1 MIFLKETNPNK
12 IIRSN
17 KKTNTMTTQR
27 RQPLLRRILRNKK
40 SVTGMIVFL
49 VGYMLTFFAFAYGN
63 TLENL
68 NSEVILRFAIK
79 AIPVIIIIIGIGYF
93 LLGYLEGNKFIE
105 TKDESRNYNFL
116 NTEEIRNEFRMH
128 FEELRHSQERNRYE
142 SQELLE
148 KLKAQF
154 EEQKELHL
162 DEKQRLDL
170 SETLKQSFAE
180 NINSDFFKVL
190 NENISI
196 ELTKEKRGRLELL
209 LRDFNSIKVRLNSE
223 IDKLSRKANVNLV
236 IGSLTTIVALLAL
249 GVIVFQN
256 TGSFVSLTDM
266 LYHYIPRL
274 SLIIFVEVFAYF
286 FLRLY
291 KLNLSDMKYFQNELT
306 TVELKL
312 ASLTT
317 AINFGKDVDI
327 SAITIELSKTERN
340 FIVKK
345 GETTVESVKSKFDKT
360 DLNEILKSITEI
372 AKVQK

>member
-27 RQPLLRRILRNKK
+27 RQPLIRRILRNKK

-79 AIPVIIIIIGIGYF
+79 AIPVIIVIIGIGYF

-249 GVIVFQN
+249 GVVVFQN